1 MQSAPIPENEEQ
13 RLAELLSYDI
23 LDTEEEALFDEI
35 TALASQICESP
46 IALISLVDPD
56 RQWFKS
62 KIGLDATETS
72 RNIAFCAHAVL
83 QDEVLEIPDTLKD
96 ERFHDNPLVTGSPH
110 IRAYAGAPLIT
121 PSGVAI
127 GTLCAISDKP
137 GKLSAHQRQS
147 LSTLSHSVVAHL
159 ELRRKNRELE
169 RTNQF
174 KSDFLSYVSHE
185 VRTPL
190 NAINT
195 LSAMLE
201 TEAMAGEMPAIFQQS
216 LGHIRK
222 SGERLLETVNSVL
235 DIKQIE
241 AKKMKLMLRPVSA
254 TDFFTHVFSLVRARA
269 EERQIQFHSHIDDA
283 IPSVIELDDTKFG
296 QVALNIL
303 TNAIKY
309 THAHKQV
316 RTQVFY
322 RDGMLKLVVRD
333 EGIGIAEEE
342 QERLFRPFERMENA
356 AQFDGAGLGL
366 MITKGIVE
374 LMNGD
379 IRLTSK
385 LHLGTT
391 VTVSV
396 PVTALEADA
405 VANDSGPVFSQ
416 QIDLSQD
423 KRVLVVEDNEINQI
437 VISTILDK
445 LGVPHDIVE
454 SGEQCLERVRDM
466 RPDLILMDIN
476 LPGISGEE
484 ATQQVKEYDPS
495 IPVVALTA
503 DVVTDK
509 NNRIAAGLDAVLTKP
524 IDSVELT
531 RVLNLYLVDGA

>member
-1 MQSAPIPENEEQ
+1 MQSAPIPDNEEQ

-46 IALISLVDPD
+46 IALISLIDPD

-62 KIGLDATETS
+62 KIGLDARETS
-72 RNIAFCAHAVL
+72 RNIAFCSHAIL
-83 QDEVLEIPDTLKD
+83 QDEVFEIPDTLND
-96 ERFHDNPLVTGSPH
+96 DRFHDNPLVTGAPN

-121 PSGVAI
+121 PSGLAI

-137 GKLSAHQRQS
+137 RKLSEQQRQS
-147 LSTLSHSVVAHL
+147 LATLSRSVVAHL
-159 ELRRKNRELE
+159 ELRRKNRDLE

-201 TEAMAGEMPAIFQQS
+201 TEAIENKMPTSFQQS

-241 AKKMKLMLRPVSA
+241 AKKMKLILRPVSSS
-254 TDFFTHVFSLVRARA
+254 DFFAHLFSLIRLRA
-269 EERQIQFHSHIDDA
+269 EEQQIQFHSHIDDA
-283 IPSVIELDDTKFG
+283 IPDVIELDDTKFG
-296 QVALNIL
+296 QVALNVL

-309 THAHKQV
+309 TPANKQV
-316 RTQVFY
+316 RAQVFY
-322 RDGMLKLVVRD
+322 RDGMLRLVVKD

-342 QERLFRPFERMENA
+342 QKKLFQPFERMDNA
-356 AQFDGAGLGL
+356 SQFDGAGLGL

-374 LMNGD
+374 LMDGD

-385 LHLGTT
+385 LNQGTT
-391 VTVSV
+391 VSVSV
-396 PVTALEADA
+396 PATALTADA
-405 VANDSGPVFSQ
+405 AVSESGPVFAR
-416 QIDLSQD
+416 QIQLSQD

-437 VISTILDK
+437 VISTILTK
-445 LGVPHDIVE
+445 LGVPHDVVD
-454 SGEQCLERVRDM
+454 SGEQCLDWVYSN

-484 ATQQVKEYDPS
+484 ATQQVKRHDAT

-503 DVVTDK
+503 DVVTEH
-509 NNRIAAGLDAVLTKP
+509 NTLIEAGLDDVLTKP

-531 RVLNLYLVDGA
+531 RILNVYLVDG